1 MSTHERR
8 VSKYYPTL
16 FRPMLVITPMREMPD
31 ALTIRYQIQP
41 IIGYAFYR
49 CGPALLLRN
58 GRKDHLD
65 FVEHD
70 TRFTLAGTRSCG
82 EEDCYGDEM

>member
-1 MSTHERR
+1 
-8 VSKYYPTL
+8 
-16 FRPMLVITPMREMPD
+16 MREMLPD

-41 IIGYAFYR
+41 IIGCAFYR
-49 CGPALLLRN
+49 CGPALLLSD

-70 TRFTLAGTRSCG
+70 IHFTLAGTRSCG
-82 EEDCYGDEM
+82 EEDCYSEEM